1 MKDIY
6 AAVAEQNGKVIS
18 LNEKGII
25 VEYEDKSTKGV
36 RLGRTYGNA
45 EGSVYPHDVL
55 TTLKL
60 NEKFNAGDAIAY
72 NPAFFEPDFFN
83 SKQIVWK
90 SSMTAKTVVWD
101 AAETLEDSSSIS
113 IKLANKLSNRTTKVR
128 SVVIDFNQNLRK
140 VFPAGTKI
148 NLDDV
153 LCYIEDEVTSGS
165 DVFNDESIE
174 TLKALANKSPKAKY
188 SGTLDK
194 IEVIYH
200 GEKRDMSAAL
210 KKLATNSDN
219 DLAES
224 LKAQGKEPYTNLV
237 DFNYRVGGNPLLL
250 DTAEIK
256 FYITIEHPSSVGDK
270 GVFSHQLKT
279 VFGET
284 YSEMYSEHGDE
295 IEAVFG
301 ATPIANR
308 IVRSA
313 DIIGTTTTLLNK
325 IAKLAVKVYR
335 GN

>member
-6 AAVAEQNGKVIS
+6 AAVAEQDGKVIS
-18 LNEKGII
+18 LNNKGII
-25 VEYEDKSTKGV
+25 VQYDDKSTKGV
-36 RLGRTYGNA
+36 KLGRTYGNS
-45 EGSVYPHDVL
+45 EGAVYPHDVV
-55 TTLKL
+55 TQLKL
-60 NEKFNAGDAIAY
+60 NEKFKAGDAIAY
-72 NPAFFEPDFFN
+72 NTAFFEPDFFN
-83 SKQIVWK
+83 KKQVVWK

-101 AAETLEDSSSIS
+101 AAETLEDSSSLS
-113 IKLANKLSNRTTKVR
+113 LKLAKKLSNKTTKVR
-128 SVVIDFNQNLRK
+128 SIVIEFTQNLRK
-140 VFPAGTKI
+140 VFPVGSEIK
-148 NLDDV
+148 LDDI
-153 LCYIEDEVTSGS
+153 LCYIEDEVTAGAGT
-165 DVFNDESIE
+165 FNDESIE

-188 SGTLDK
+188 SGMLDK

-200 GEKRDMSAAL
+200 GEKRDMSPTL
-210 KKLATNSDN
+210 KKLANASDKE
-219 DLAES
+219 LADS
-224 LKAQGKEPYTNLV
+224 LIAQGKEPYTNLV
-237 DFNYRVGGNPLLL
+237 DFNYRVDGNPLLL

-256 FYITIEHPSSVGDK
+256 FYITIDHPSSVGDK

-284 YSEMYSEHGDE
+284 YTEMYSEDGDE

-325 IAKLAVKVYR
+325 IAKLAVKTYR